1 MADPRVPSHESLT
14 AMRRG
19 VGAMSTTAAARVEA
33 DHAWFAALSAEDR
46 SWIGVIAHGGITS
59 FLTWLENPHIEGAG
73 AIDVFADAPR
83 ELTRSISLEQ
93 TLDLLRTVID
103 VVEDEAPALAHP
115 DERAAVREA
124 VLRYSREVAFGAAHV
139 YARAAESR
147 GAWDARLESLVVDAV
162 VRGEPDASLGSRV
175 NALGW
180 ADVRGV
186 AVVVG
191 ASPLGS
197 QTSVVDPLRRAA
209 RHAGLEILVSV
220 EGRRMIAVLGGLD
233 TSASRPRPGTSDS
246 DLHGVDERGIDPLAA
261 AGLLADHF
269 GDGPLVCG
277 PRVPHLYAA
286 GRSARDA
293 LRGFDAAPA
302 TATCPRPVHSD
313 DLLAARAVSG
323 DDKARRA
330 LSARLTS
337 ALPADSPMAQTAR
350 AYVRLG
356 SLEATA
362 RELFVHAN
370 TVRYR
375 LGRIRDLTGYDL
387 TDPEDAF
394 AIRLGLMY
402 ADLDAA
408 RSRPRARPET
418 RPAT

>member
-1 MADPRVPSHESLT
+1 M
-14 AMRRG
+14 
-19 VGAMSTTAAARVEA
+19 
-33 DHAWFAALSAEDR
+33 
-46 SWIGVIAHGGITS
+46 
-59 FLTWLENPHIEGAG
+59 
-73 AIDVFADAPR
+73 
-83 ELTRSISLEQ
+83 
-93 TLDLLRTVID
+93 
-103 VVEDEAPALAHP
+103 
-115 DERAAVREA
+115 
-124 VLRYSREVAFGAAHV
+124 
-139 YARAAESR
+139 
-147 GAWDARLESLVVDAV
+147 
-162 VRGEPDASLGSRV
+162 
-175 NALGW
+175 
-180 ADVRGV
+180 
-186 AVVVG
+186 
-191 ASPLGS
+191 
-197 QTSVVDPLRRAA
+197 
-209 RHAGLEILVSV
+209 
-220 EGRRMIAVLGGLD
+220 
-233 TSASRPRPGTSDS
+233 
-246 DLHGVDERGIDPLAA
+246 
-261 AGLLADHF
+261 
-269 GDGPLVCG
+269 CG